1 MAKKIEMFVI
11 AATKCDIALSKSMV
25 ALRKISR
32 SLTVHKHKLS
42 KVLMYVLFTPI
53 VYPRMFQYP

>member
-25 ALRKISR
+25 ALRK
-32 SLTVHKHKLS
+32 
-42 KVLMYVLFTPI
+42 VLMYVLFTPI